1 MITAKS
7 GVSVALAAAL
17 VALSSASISTPALA
31 KGTKAAQAVHC
42 YGVNDC
48 KGQSDCKSG
57 NHECKGMNDCKG
69 QGFKALSK
77 SACLAKH
84 GSLTA
89 PE

>member
-57 NHECKGMNDCKG
+57 NHECKGVSG
-69 QGFKALSK
+69 QARQPYRTGIMLWPGHPARV
-77 SACLAKH
+77 A
-84 GSLTA
+84 G
-89 PE
+89 